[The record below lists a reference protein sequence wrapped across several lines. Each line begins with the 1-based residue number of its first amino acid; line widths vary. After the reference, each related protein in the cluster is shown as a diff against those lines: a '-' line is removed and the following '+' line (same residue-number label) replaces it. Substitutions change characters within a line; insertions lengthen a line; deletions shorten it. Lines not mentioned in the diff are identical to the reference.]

1 MRKFSI
7 LLAVAVVA
15 SVLFL
20 LPGIALGN
28 MAIHGGYSEDTDS
41 CAGCHRAHT
50 ATSSITWFNG
60 TEERSALLI
69 STAEQQF
76 EFCFT
81 CHGSEAAG
89 AATNV
94 WDGVYEG
101 TAHGTNGAQLNSGAF
116 SDDVVGMN
124 KHTYNGGSWG
134 AWGGGNT
141 GNLPDD
147 PAAVLATGTGAQIVM
162 TCGSCHDVHG
172 SSNYRLLKDMVGP
185 DPQAVVGGYLNDSP
199 TNPTPQPFVISNEE
213 GYPQE
218 GWRLGDAGAAQMDL
232 YVPNYTEPKYAKA
245 PALDTSKGMSGWCSG
260 CHTQYMNE
268 SSVYNAN
275 DSFDFNQWGFVTRHR
290 HPVNSELGAFNG
302 ARDLN
307 LDLIALRR
315 TQGTGLPTAWADGES
330 EDIKLTDW
338 IDCLTCHRSHGS
350 DAEMTGW
357 AMDQDDGWITDT
369 GAEGPQI
376 EYPGTK
382 NSFLRLDNRGVC
394 QQCHYK

>member
-1 MRKFSI
+1 MRKLSI

-69 STAEQQF
+69 STATETF

-101 TAHGTNGAQLNSGAF
+101 TVHGTLDATLNAGAF

-185 DPQAVVGGYLNDSP
+185 DPQATVGGYLNDSP
-199 TNPTPQPFVISNEE
+199 TNPTPQPFVISNETN
-213 GYPQE
+213 YPQE

-245 PALDTSKGMSGWCSG
+245 PGMDTSKGMSGWCSG
-260 CHTQYMNE
+260 CHTQYM
-268 SSVYNAN
+268 SQASMYNAN
-275 DSFDFNQWGFVTRHR
+275 DIFDDNQWGYTMRYR
-290 HPVNSELGAFNG
+290 HPVNTALANYSG

-315 TQGTGLPTAWADGES
+315 TEGTGLPTAWADGDTE
-330 EDIKLTDW
+330 EVKLTDW

-350 DAEMTGW
+350 DADMEGW
-357 AMDQDDGWITDT
+357 ATDQEEGWITDT
-369 GAEGPQI
+369 GVEGPFIQ
-376 EYPGTK
+376 YPSTK
-382 NSFLRLDNRGVC
+382 NFFLRLDNRGVC